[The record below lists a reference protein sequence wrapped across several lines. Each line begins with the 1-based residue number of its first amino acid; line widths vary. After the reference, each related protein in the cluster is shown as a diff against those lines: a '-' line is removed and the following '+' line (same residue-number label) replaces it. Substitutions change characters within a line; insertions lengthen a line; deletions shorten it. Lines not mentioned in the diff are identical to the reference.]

1 MKLTDI
7 DSWIEK
13 LKPSPL
19 LRRFATQ
26 IVDGS
31 SGKPLLD
38 VACGSGRNA
47 FVLSQLGCA
56 VICVDKDLTRLR
68 AEQLSLSHTS
78 ISKAS
83 AQLRLHQMDLVKDPW
98 PFNASSIGG
107 IVSVHFLL
115 PSLFPF
121 FESSI
126 SPNGYLFL
134 ETVPGCGGNY
144 LQLPKQGELR
154 SAFERSFEIEFY
166 RERRV
171 GPRSFDAVTVQ
182 LLGRRREHL
191 K

>member
-1 MKLTDI
+1 MKLTTI
-7 DSWIEK
+7 DSWIEE

-26 IVDGS
+26 IIDGS

-47 FVLSQLGCA
+47 FVFSQLGCE

-68 AEQLSLSHTS
+68 TEQLRLSHTS
-78 ISKAS
+78 FSKTS
-83 AQLRLHQMDLVKDPW
+83 AQLRLYEIDLIKDPW
-98 PFNASSIGG
+98 PFDASSVGG
-107 IVSVHFLL
+107 IVNVHFLL
-115 PSLFPF
+115 PSLFSF

-144 LQLPKQGELR
+144 LQLPKTGDLR
-154 SAFERSFEIEFY
+154 SAFEKSFIFEFY
-166 RERRV
+166 KERKV
-171 GPRSFDAVTVQ
+171 GPRSVDAVTVQ
-182 LLGRRREHL
+182 LLARRRG
-191 K
+191 